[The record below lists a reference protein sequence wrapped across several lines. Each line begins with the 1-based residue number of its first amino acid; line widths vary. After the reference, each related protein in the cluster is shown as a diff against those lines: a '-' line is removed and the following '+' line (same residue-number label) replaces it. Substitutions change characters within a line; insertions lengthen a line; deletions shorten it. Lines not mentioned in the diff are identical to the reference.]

1 MLDKIR
7 SVAHGWVGKALLAL
21 ITIPFALFG
30 IDSYL
35 NQAGSNVAVAEVA
48 GHSISIQEYTNALQ
62 NLRNRL
68 QTEGKV
74 DPAQLD
80 SPEVKAMVLN
90 QLISK
95 RLLNDEIQHAKY
107 AISDA
112 QLATY
117 VTGMPEFQKDGKF
130 SQELYDQT
138 LQQNHIT
145 PSKFE
150 AGMRLD
156 LLAQQAQDSIGKLGF
171 ITNTRADNTFKL
183 TNQQRHVTVSEI
195 KAKDFIKDI
204 KIDPALVKAYYEQHK
219 NKLVVPE
226 QVKIEF
232 LLLST
237 SSLIPGI
244 KVDEAELKKFY
255 DENASKFQGSEQRR
269 ASHILI
275 GFGVNATPAQKQ
287 QAKAKAEEILADVKK
302 TPKSFE
308 ALAVKNS
315 QDPGSAVKGGD
326 LGSFGRGAMVKPF
339 EEAAFSMKVNE
350 ISNLVESEFGF
361 HIIKV
366 TGITGESSDYNSLKP
381 KIKAELIYQ
390 KAQAAFTEK
399 AESFSNIVYEQS
411 SSLQPAAK
419 MFGSQVQTSEF
430 ITREAG
436 AKFFKNEKIMNLV
449 FSDEVLKD
457 HRNTEAIEVSPNNL
471 VSARIVAYKPAAP
484 RSFDEV
490 KAGIEDLL
498 KLEAATK
505 LAIAKGESAL
515 KDLNADKAVSDID
528 WIPEVI
534 VDRKN
539 AQGLTELAMNQVFK
553 TNVSKLPA
561 YSGVA
566 NSRQGYLLVKVSK
579 IDSLIGQDAEAQKLA
594 KAELNASL
602 ANEYLS
608 AYKQSLREK
617 SNVKVN
623 QKLLLSN
630 TVN

>member
-48 GHSISIQEYTNALQ
+48 GHSISIQEYSNALQ

-68 QTEGKV
+68 QSEGKV

-112 QLATY
+112 QLSTY

-171 ITNTRADNTFKL
+171 ISNTRADNTFKL

-195 KAKDFIKDI
+195 KSKDFIKDV
-204 KIDPALVKAYYEQHK
+204 KIDSALVKAYYEQHK

-244 KVDEAELKKFY
+244 KVDEAEVKKFY
-255 DENASKFQGSEQRR
+255 DDNASKFQGSEQRR

-287 QAKAKAEEILADVKK
+287 QAKAKAEEILVAVKK
-302 TPKSFE
+302 NPKS
-308 ALAVKNS
+308 
-315 QDPGSAVKGGD
+315 
-326 LGSFGRGAMVKPF
+326 
-339 EEAAFSMKVNE
+339 
-350 ISNLVESEFGF
+350 
-361 HIIKV
+361 
-366 TGITGESSDYNSLKP
+366 
-381 KIKAELIYQ
+381 
-390 KAQAAFTEK
+390 
-399 AESFSNIVYEQS
+399 
-411 SSLQPAAK
+411 
-419 MFGSQVQTSEF
+419 
-430 ITREAG
+430 
-436 AKFFKNEKIMNLV
+436 
-449 FSDEVLKD
+449 
-457 HRNTEAIEVSPNNL
+457 
-471 VSARIVAYKPAAP
+471 
-484 RSFDEV
+484 
-490 KAGIEDLL
+490 
-498 KLEAATK
+498 
-505 LAIAKGESAL
+505 
-515 KDLNADKAVSDID
+515 
-528 WIPEVI
+528 
-534 VDRKN
+534 
-539 AQGLTELAMNQVFK
+539 
-553 TNVSKLPA
+553 
-561 YSGVA
+561 
-566 NSRQGYLLVKVSK
+566 
-579 IDSLIGQDAEAQKLA
+579 
-594 KAELNASL
+594 
-602 ANEYLS
+602 
-608 AYKQSLREK
+608 
-617 SNVKVN
+617 
-623 QKLLLSN
+623 
-630 TVN
+630 